1 MRLAV
6 ASLILAMTPGFA
18 QDWMAQGITA
28 YRQARYPEAIEAF
41 QKAVE
46 LNPSD
51 VNARQYLATTYMTL
65 YIPGSAAP
73 ENIANAQR
81 ARDGFEQV
89 LQLKPDDLVT
99 LQSLASLSYQEA
111 QGMPDPD
118 AKMRKLDETRGWSQ
132 KVLAVDPRNKE
143 AYYTLGVIDWMKF
156 YPNLMIARKQLGMKP
171 EDPGPLTDPVLRQS
185 LNAKYAGVIQDGIA
199 NLQKVLEI
207 DAQYDDAMA
216 YMNLLI
222 RERGDLR
229 DTPGDY
235 RRDVE
240 AADEWVQKAL
250 ETKRTKASSQPP
262 QRIRVQSNEQN
273 LISKVDPTYPPLA
286 KQAHIQGTVRFTAII
301 GKDGR
306 IENLQL
312 VSGHPLLVASAQEA
326 VKQWVY
332 KPTLVNGAPAEVV
345 TLIDVNFALPW

>member
-18 QDWMAQGITA
+18 QDWMAQGIEA
-28 YRQARYPEAIEAF
+28 YRQARYQEAIEAF
-41 QKAVE
+41 KKATD

-51 VNARQYLATTYMTL
+51 VNAQRYLATTYMTL
-65 YIPGSAAP
+65 YVPGSAAP
-73 ENIANAQR
+73 ENIVNAQR
-81 ARDGFEQV
+81 AREGFERV
-89 LQLKPDDLVT
+89 LQLKANDLGA
-99 LQSLASLSYQEA
+99 LASLASLSYQEA
-111 QGMPDPD
+111 QGISNPDE
-118 AKMRKLDETRGWSQ
+118 KLRKLDEVRDWNQ
-132 KVLAVDPRNKE
+132 KVFAVDPRNKE

-156 YPNLMIARKQLGMKP
+156 YPNLMSARKQLVMKP

-185 LNAKYAGVIQDGIA
+185 LNARYGAIIQDGIA
-199 NLQKVLEI
+199 NLEKALEI
-207 DAQYDDAMA
+207 DPQYDDAMA
-216 YMNLLI
+216 YLNLLI

-229 DTPGDY
+229 DTTEDC

-240 AADEWVQKAL
+240 AADQWIQKAL

-273 LISKVDPTYPPLA
+273 LISKVDPAYPPLA
-286 KQAHIQGTVRFTAII
+286 KQARIQGTVRFSAII

-306 IENLQL
+306 LENLQL
-312 VSGHPLLVASAQEA
+312 VSGHPLLVGSAQEA

-332 KPTLVNGAPAEVV
+332 KPTLLNGEPVEVV
-345 TLIDVNFALPW
+345 TQIDVNFTFPW